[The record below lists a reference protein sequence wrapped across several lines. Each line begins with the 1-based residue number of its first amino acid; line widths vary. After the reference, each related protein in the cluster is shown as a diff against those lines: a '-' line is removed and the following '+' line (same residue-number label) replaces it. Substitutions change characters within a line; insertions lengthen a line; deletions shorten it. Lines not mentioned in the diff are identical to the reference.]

1 MVFLVRNNGKST
13 WVVMSRLIFLFLMLI
28 ATSTNANAG
37 FVTVEQF
44 LRECQV
50 DEEPCIAFVMGVVEG
65 ARHQTREQL
74 KDQPYA
80 FLVHGKP
87 VCLPDS
93 WDSQKLT
100 KIVIT
105 VLKDQPQTNPYSA
118 VSGIL
123 IALSVKSTCDST

>member
-1 MVFLVRNNGKST
+1 
-13 WVVMSRLIFLFLMLI
+13 MSRLIFLFLMLI

-44 LRECQV
+44 L
-50 DEEPCIAFVMGVVEG
+50 MGVVEG